1 MSSCIEDNLSDFIFC
16 IVYNVKCVLGIHSPS
31 RVFAGIGEN
40 MALGLGEGWDDEYG
54 RISKNIKSG
63 LDFGTASVDFA
74 SSGLG
79 VSSAGI
85 INSMGYSRSGGMSV
99 PGSIELKLTSED
111 GQIFGRW
118 MVPFI
123 RSENKSN
130 PEVVSDA
137 V

>member
-1 MSSCIEDNLSDFIFC
+1 ME
-16 IVYNVKCVLGIHSPS
+16 G
-31 RVFAGIGEN
+31 G
-40 MALGLGEGWDDEYG
+40 GEGLDAGLPGLMQSVGSVTD
-54 RISKNIKSG
+54 RVKSG
-63 LDFGTASVDFA
+63 LDFGTATVDFA
-74 SSGLG
+74 ASGLG

-85 INSMGYSRSGGMSV
+85 INSMGYGRSGGMSV

-123 RSENKSN
+123 RSEDKSN